1 MTVPAVEAR
10 ALSVRLGAV
19 RVLED
24 VTFAIPPGS
33 VLVIAGPNGSGKTTL
48 VRTLL
53 ALVAPSEGD
62 VRVLGSAPAAV
73 PPEWV
78 GYVPQIKLL
87 DRTFPG
93 TGLELVVSGIRRG
106 WPWRVRRAERERALA
121 ALRLLG
127 SERLAGRAIGR
138 LSGGELQRLYLAR
151 ALARDARLILLDEPA
166 TGVDVAGEE
175 TLHGF
180 LDTHRLARD
189 ITIVLVTHDLSV
201 AADHATHVLLIN
213 RRQIAF
219 GAPAAV
225 LTSDA
230 LARAFGHA
238 PHPFVVQP
246 GAEAH
251 VARP

>member
-1 MTVPAVEAR
+1 MNAPAVEAR

-19 RVLED
+19 RVLEGI
-24 VTFAIPPGS
+24 TFSIPEGS

-53 ALVAPSEGD
+53 ALVPPSEGE
-62 VRVLGSAPAAV
+62 VRVLGMPPAAV
-73 PPEWV
+73 PPEWI
-78 GYVPQIKLL
+78 GYVPQIKTL

-93 TGLELVVSGIRRG
+93 TGLELVVSGIRRR
-106 WPWRVRRAERERALA
+106 WPWRVHREERGRALA
-121 ALRLLG
+121 ALRVLG

-180 LDTHRLARD
+180 LDTHRRAGD
-189 ITIVLVTHDLSV
+189 VTIVLVTHDLSV
-201 AADHATHVLLIN
+201 AADHATHVLLVD

-225 LTSDA
+225 MTDDA
-230 LARAFGHA
+230 LTRTFGHA
-238 PHPFVVQP
+238 PHPYVFR
-246 GAEAH
+246 AEAAAH